1 MTTEDQPGAQQGG
14 GQRPGGGRWEVV
26 PPERLWG
33 TPTWLVAHLAGDA
46 RRLIV
51 EAISAAG
58 RTDYAVLAVLAEF
71 GPLSQAD
78 LGRRLGID
86 RSDISLVLDRLEAE
100 REVTRSPDPG
110 HRSRK
115 LVQIT
120 PSGRRRLRRLDADV
134 GQAQRAL
141 LAPLDAAEA
150 GQFVA
155 LLQRLVQH
163 HRGFQHGQGQP
174 SG

>member
-1 MTTEDQPGAQQGG
+1 MVTSEYQPAAQQGDE
-14 GQRPGGGRWEVV
+14 QWPGGGPSQVV

-33 TPTWLVAHLAGDA
+33 TPTWLVGHVAGDA
-46 RRLIV
+46 HRLIV

-58 RTDYAVLAVLAEF
+58 RTDYAVLAGLAEF
-71 GPLSQAD
+71 GPVSQAE

-86 RSDISLVLDRLEAE
+86 RSDISLVLDRLETG
-100 REVTRSPDPG
+100 REVTRSPDPA

-115 LVQIT
+115 LVQVT
-120 PSGRRRLRRLDADV
+120 PSGRRRLRALDADV
-134 GQAQRAL
+134 GRAQDAL

-150 GQFVA
+150 GQLVA

-163 HRGFQHGQGQP
+163 HRGFRHARD
-174 SG
+174 

>member
-1 MTTEDQPGAQQGG
+1 VTSEEQPGDQQGDD
-14 GQRPGGGRWEVV
+14 QRPDGGRWEVA
-26 PPERLWG
+26 PPERLWR
-33 TPTWLVAHLAGDA
+33 TPTWLVGHLAGDA
-46 RRLIV
+46 HRIIV

-58 RTDYAVLAVLAEF
+58 RTDYAVLAGLAEA

-86 RSDISLVLDRLEAE
+86 RSDISLVLDRLETD
-100 REVTRSPDPG
+100 RLVTRSPDPA

-120 PSGRRRLRRLDADV
+120 PSGRRRLRRLDTDV
-134 GQAQRAL
+134 GQAQDAL

-150 GQFVA
+150 DQFVA

-163 HRGFQHGQGQP
+163 HRGFQHSQGQP
-174 SG
+174 PR